1 MTTIDNASA
10 PALPRCWKLAEALLG
25 ACKTACLHGPA
36 GTGKTYAA
44 QRVGLPAG
52 APEPITVTLTSD
64 TSAADLM
71 GYYINTPDGF
81 RWNDGPALRAWRCG
95 ARLVI
100 NEADK
105 ANGDAESA
113 LHTIADESGSAV
125 YVTAAGETVR
135 PAPGFHAVAT
145 TNADPDQAF
154 RSEGVADRF
163 RVRVQ
168 IDQPHPAAL
177 AALPADLQK
186 AAAATWNGSPKIT
199 MRQWRAFAELRAVMT
214 TDTAAELVFG
224 DRASAVLDS
233 LIVANA

>member
-10 PALPRCWKLAEALLG
+10 PALPKCWKLAEALLS

-44 QRVGLPAG
+44 QRVGLAAG

-71 GYYINTPDGF
+71 GYYINTPEGF

-125 YVTAAGETVR
+125 YLTAAGETVR
-135 PAPGFHAVAT
+135 PAPGFHAIAT
-145 TNADPDQAF
+145 TNADPDEAF

-186 AAAATWNGSPKIT
+186 AALATWNGSPRIT

-214 TDTAAELVFG
+214 TETAAELVFG